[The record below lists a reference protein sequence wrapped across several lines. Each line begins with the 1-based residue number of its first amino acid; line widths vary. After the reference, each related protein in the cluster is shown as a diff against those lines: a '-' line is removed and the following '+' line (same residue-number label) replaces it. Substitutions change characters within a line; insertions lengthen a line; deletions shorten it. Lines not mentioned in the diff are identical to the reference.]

1 MLRCVT
7 LCAASPWP
15 QFLQDNIVKFERL
28 HGEIKVPEAEPLPLN
43 FGGPKAE
50 A

>member
-1 MLRCVT
+1 MRAL
-7 LCAASPWP
+7 A
-15 QFLQDNIVKFERL
+15 DNISKYESQNGLIQESKGPDHV
-28 HGEIKVPEAEPLPLN
+28 LPLN